1 MPFLKNLYGSNYNE
15 TTINQKRT
23 KYRKIECNEDEI
35 EYKEP
40 YKRKRTKMR
49 GKII

>member
-35 EYKEP
+35 GTKNHINAKEQ
-40 YKRKRTKMR
+40 KWEEK
-49 GKII
+49 